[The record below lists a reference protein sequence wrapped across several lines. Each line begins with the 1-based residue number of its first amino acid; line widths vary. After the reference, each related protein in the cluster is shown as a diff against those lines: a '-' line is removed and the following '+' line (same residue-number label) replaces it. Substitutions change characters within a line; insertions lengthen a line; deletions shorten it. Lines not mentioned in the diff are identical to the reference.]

1 MDFAPLAGQLA
12 MCCRLIAIDSQGPG
26 RSALGA
32 ATLGCP
38 RLADDIAA
46 VLAYLG
52 HGRRGTSATAMEVS
66 SRSGL
71 PRLAWCGMFAKQVE
85 RHEAEH
91 PDPEFARLFETTRAM
106 WLGSGADAYPGETVG
121 AISAPL
127 MVIHGDED
135 FFVSRRQA
143 FELAQRVEGS
153 RLLNLPFAS
162 HTVLEDASADVL
174 PALASFMEA
183 MRQEVPIPGS

>member
-1 MDFAPLAGQLA
+1 
-12 MCCRLIAIDSQGPG
+12 
-26 RSALGA
+26 
-32 ATLGCP
+32 
-38 RLADDIAA
+38 
-46 VLAYLG
+46 
-52 HGRRGTSATAMEVS
+52 
-66 SRSGL
+66 
-71 PRLAWCGMFAKQVE
+71 MFAKQVE

-106 WLGSGADAYPGETVG
+106 WLGSSADAYPGETAG

-162 HTVLEDASADVL
+162 HTVLEDASTDVL